1 MEYLRAEDK
10 GLEYA
15 RQRRICN
22 HPPICLTFSTDLSIF
37 SIKIEHNQIEYK
49 RIERNLNDG
58 AVAEDDMGRFDIA
71 VIGTGP
77 AGLSA
82 ALTAKARNKN
92 ILLLGDKTLSAKVRN
107 AHEIRNYLGLANV
120 SGARMQEAFLSQLA
134 AADIGITED
143 RINAVYA
150 MDGYFALQGN
160 RGEWEADSVV
170 LATGVAAA
178 KTLPGEI
185 EHLGRGVSYCATCDA
200 ALYKGKRAVVLAYSA
215 KEEKEALFL
224 SEFADRVYYLP
235 VYGSGTEKAGGVK
248 FNTGKIEV
256 LFGRRPESVAVEDG
270 HTVLHTDEG
279 DIEADGLFIL
289 RDSVPAS
296 QLVPGLEVVEGR
308 VAVDRNLKTNI
319 PGIFACGDITG
330 TPYQYIKAAGEGNVA
345 ALSAAAYLSDRADK

>member
-1 MEYLRAEDK
+1 M
-10 GLEYA
+10 
-15 RQRRICN
+15 
-22 HPPICLTFSTDLSIF
+22 F
-37 SIKIEHNQIEYK
+37 SITIEHNQIEHK
-49 RIERNLNDG
+49 QIECNRKES
-58 AVAEDDMGRFDIA
+58 AAAEGGMGRFDIA

-92 ILLLGDKTLSAKVRN
+92 ILLLGDMALSAKVRN

-134 AADIGITED
+134 AADIAITED

-178 KTLPGEI
+178 KPLPGEI

-256 LFGRRPESVAVEDG
+256 LSGRRPESVAVEDG

-296 QLVPGLEVVEGR
+296 QLVPGLEAVEGR